1 MPGDALLSAG
11 YVHVIDGADLDTALG
26 VTVPDAALRAFESGG
41 AIVTDPDFVAD
52 RSVTINQWDRE
63 FLDTYWQNY
72 DPDQPLDPLD
82 SWTLPA
88 TEIDLTHPL
97 WFKVIISPDTAAKLG
112 MSTVPVTIIGAYDEP
127 PTQKSLDALAEN
139 VAQPF
144 LAAGGL
150 AFGMENGPPDP
161 APWLWLIIGATGVL
175 VLGAAGVTLGLARYE
190 RRPDDAT
197 LTAVGAPQRL
207 RRGIAFWQGIVIVG
221 VGAVTGTLA
230 GLIPMWGITL
240 WQPDQLDISNAPWP
254 WLAGLALGLPLAIA
268 TVNWLVPPRHPDLT
282 RRTAIA

>member
-1 MPGDALLSAG
+1 
-11 YVHVIDGADLDTALG
+11 
-26 VTVPDAALRAFESGG
+26 
-41 AIVTDPDFVAD
+41 
-52 RSVTINQWDRE
+52 
-63 FLDTYWQNY
+63 
-72 DPDQPLDPLD
+72 
-82 SWTLPA
+82 
-88 TEIDLTHPL
+88 
-97 WFKVIISPDTAAKLG
+97 

-144 LAAGGL
+144 LTAGGL
-150 AFGMENGPPDP
+150 SFGMENGPPDP

-197 LTAVGAPQRL
+197 LTAVGAPRRL

-240 WQPDQLDISNAPWP
+240 TQPNELDIANAPWP

-268 TVNWLVPPRHPDLT
+268 AVNWLVPPRHPDLT
-282 RRTAIA
+282 RRTVIA